1 MAPFSFS
8 RTMRLSYSPAPSEE
22 VSSEK
27 LLGPEP
33 GEDGEALSNRDT
45 IIAIERVKRRW
56 KILALSSSGL
66 VAVLLLALTW
76 MFASSKSREVPS
88 LYSPAEVAVEYE
100 TVVFHNNFWEDR
112 TPYQGPPTDEVDM
125 AWDALYKDV
134 GVIKVDGRTARQ
146 VPNMTL
152 PIPGEEDSY
161 ILGIEVFHQ
170 LHCLNS
176 IRKGLYPDR
185 YQETKDMSDNEK
197 RLYWIHI
204 GEFLSNGANWASH
217 LRPFVFFP
225 LVLILTIF
233 AVPLEHCVDSIRQ
246 TIQCYSDINTIPWV
260 ISPRHHR
267 PAPDAHT
274 THMCRRF
281 DKIQEWAKERA
292 FTQKEYDLR
301 LAAQQQG

>member
-8 RTMRLSYSPAPSEE
+8 RAMRMSYSPAPSEE

-27 LLGPEP
+27 LLGPESN
-33 GEDGEALSNRDT
+33 EDGEALSNRDT

-56 KILALSSSGL
+56 KLLALSSSGL

-76 MFASSKSREVPS
+76 MFASFKSREVPS

-204 GEFLSNGANWASH
+204 
-217 LRPFVFFP
+217 
-225 LVLILTIF
+225 
-233 AVPLEHCVDSIRQ
+233 EHCVDSIRQ